1 MQKSVRKRVVS
12 TPLRLMVEKV
22 GPNNNPPPS
31 CWAQS
36 GMVKITIV
44 NRIKKRLFTMCYFL
58 CKSNNFLIFAAIKS
72 KLMASQLFGAIVKA
86 AAELKN
92 IPVQIKQKN
101 LKPIKAQERELKKLL
116 RKAQFTEF
124 GKTYHFTDILLSG
137 NVTEAFRNN
146 VPVFDYN
153 KMHDQW
159 WYRALEGEHNV
170 SWPGKI
176 KYFALSSGT
185 SEASSKYIPI
195 TRELNSKITKASIR
209 QLVSAVRYD
218 FPKEFYNRGVLMIGG
233 STDLSYSRKGGYY
246 AGDLSGISA
255 GRIPKWFEFFYKP
268 GQRISKI
275 KDWSEKLDEM
285 VKAAPTWD
293 IGVIVGVPAWV
304 QILLERIIKEYNL
317 KTIHD
322 LWPNLM
328 VYVHSGVAFA
338 PYEKSFERLFGKEV
352 IYIESYLAS
361 EGYIAYQVDLKRRVM
376 QLLVDNG
383 IYFEFVPFNEENF
396 DDNGNIVEH
405 PKTLNLKEVEENVD
419 YALLLSTCAGTWR
432 YLIGDTIKF
441 LNKEHCDIV
450 ITGRTKQFLS
460 ITGEHLSQDNMTQ
473 AVDMLANELG
483 VEITEFTVAGIK
495 HETMYA
501 HHWYLGTDDKIDP
514 QEAIKKIDG
523 YLCKLNDDYAV
534 ERTEA
539 IKELF
544 IDVLPTEVFYKFMEE
559 KIGKWGGATKF
570 PRVLKGQRYEMWE
583 EYLKEVRSKQ

>member
-1 MQKSVRKRVVS
+1 M
-12 TPLRLMVEKV
+12 
-22 GPNNNPPPS
+22 PS
-31 CWAQS
+31 P
-36 GMVKITIV
+36 
-44 NRIKKRLFTMCYFL
+44 
-58 CKSNNFLIFAAIKS
+58 
-72 KLMASQLFGAIVKA
+72 LFGTIVKA

-92 IPVQIKQKN
+92 IPVSIKQRTIR
-101 LKPIKAQERELKKLL
+101 PVKAQERELKKLL

-124 GKTYHFTDILLSG
+124 GKHYHFTEILLSK
-137 NVTEAFRNN
+137 NVMEAYRKN

-153 KMHDQW
+153 KMHDEW
-159 WYRALEGEHNV
+159 WYRALNGEHNV
-170 SWPGKI
+170 AWPGKI

-209 QLVSAVRYD
+209 QLSSAVRYN
-218 FPKEFYNRGVLMIGG
+218 FPKDFYNRGVLMIGG

-255 GRIPKWFEFFYKP
+255 GKIPRWFEFFYKP
-268 GQRISKI
+268 GKKISQI

-304 QILLERIIKEYNL
+304 QILLERIIKEYKL

-322 LWPNLM
+322 LWPHLM

-338 PYEKSFERLFGKEV
+338 PYEKSFDRLFGKEV
-352 IYIESYLAS
+352 ILVESYLAS

-383 IYFEFVPFNEENF
+383 IYFEFVPFNGMNF
-396 DDNGNIVEH
+396 NDNGEIVAQPE
-405 PKTLNLKEVEENVD
+405 TLTLSEVKEGVD

-432 YLIGDTIKF
+432 YLIGDTIRF
-441 LNKEHCDIV
+441 LDKDACDIV

-460 ITGEHLSQDNMTQ
+460 ITGEHLSQDNITR
-473 AVDMLANELG
+473 AVEMLAEEMG
-483 VEITEFTVAGIK
+483 VTITEFTVAGEE
-495 HETMYA
+495 HGTMYA
-501 HHWYLGTDDKIDP
+501 HHWYLGSDDPIDP
-514 QEAIKKIDG
+514 QEAIRKIDG
-523 YLCKLNDDYAV
+523 YLCQLNDDYAV

-539 IKELF
+539 IRELY
-544 IDVLPTEVFYKFMEE
+544 IDVLPTHVFYNFMEE

-570 PRVLKGQRYEMWE
+570 PRVLKGERYAMWQD
-583 EYLKEVRSKQ
+583 YVASLKK

>member
-1 MQKSVRKRVVS
+1 
-12 TPLRLMVEKV
+12 
-22 GPNNNPPPS
+22 
-31 CWAQS
+31 
-36 GMVKITIV
+36 
-44 NRIKKRLFTMCYFL
+44 
-58 CKSNNFLIFAAIKS
+58 
-72 KLMASQLFGAIVKA
+72 MASQLLGTIIKG

-101 LKPIKAQERELKKLL
+101 IRPVKAQERELKKLL

-124 GKTYHFTDILLSG
+124 GRHYHFADILSAK
-137 NVTEAFRNN
+137 NVTEAFRNT

-159 WYRALEGEHNV
+159 WYRALEGERNV
-170 SWPGKI
+170 TWPGKI

-185 SEASSKYIPI
+185 SDASSKYIPI
-195 TRELNSKITKASIR
+195 TRAINAKITKASIR
-209 QLVSAVRYD
+209 QLVSTVRYD
-218 FPKEFYNRGVLMIGG
+218 FPTEFYKRGVLMIGG

-255 GRIPKWFEFFYKP
+255 DRIPKWFEFFYKP

-275 KDWSEKLDEM
+275 KDWSEKIDEM

-304 QILLERIIKEYNL
+304 QILLESIVKEYHL
-317 KTIHD
+317 TTIHD
-322 LWPNLM
+322 IWPNIM

-352 IYIESYLAS
+352 IFVESYLAS
-361 EGYIAYQVDLKRRVM
+361 EGYIAYQTDLKKRVM

-396 DDNGNIVEH
+396 DENGNIVEH
-405 PKTLNLKEVEENVD
+405 PKTLTLKEVEENVD

-432 YLIGDTIKF
+432 YLIGDTIKI
-441 LNKEHCDIV
+441 LPSENYANGERAEINIA

-473 AVDMLANELG
+473 AVEMTANDLG
-483 VEITEFTVAGIK
+483 VDITEFTVAGIK
-495 HETMYA
+495 HHTMYA
-501 HHWYLGTDDKIDP
+501 HHWYLGCDEKIDP
-514 QEAIKKIDG
+514 QEAIKKLDQH
-523 YLCKLNDDYAV
+523 LCKLNDDYAV
-534 ERTEA
+534 ERSKAITEV
-539 IKELF
+539 F
-544 IDVLPTEVFYKFMEE
+544 VDVLPTQVFYKFMEE
-559 KIGKWGGATKF
+559 KMGKWGGASKF
-570 PRVLKGQRYEMWE
+570 PRVLKGNRYEMWCD
-583 EYLKEVRSKQ
+583 YLKTNNL

>member
-1 MQKSVRKRVVS
+1 MPS
-12 TPLRLMVEKV
+12 PLF
-22 GPNNNPPPS
+22 G
-31 CWAQS
+31 
-36 GMVKITIV
+36 TIV
-44 NRIKKRLFTMCYFL
+44 KT
-58 CKSNNFLIFAAIKS
+58 
-72 KLMASQLFGAIVKA
+72 

-92 IPVQIKQKN
+92 IPVELKQKTIR
-101 LKPIKAQERELKKLL
+101 PVKAQERELKKLL
-116 RKAQFTEF
+116 RKAQFTDF
-124 GKTYHFTDILLSG
+124 GRKYKFTEILLSR
-137 NVTEAFRNN
+137 NVMESFRNN

-153 KMHDQW
+153 KMHDEW
-159 WYRALEGEHNV
+159 WYRALNGEHNV
-170 SWPGKI
+170 TWPGKI

-209 QLVSAVRYD
+209 QLASAVRYD

-233 STDLSYSRKGGYY
+233 STDLSYSREGGYY

-304 QILLERIIKEYNL
+304 QILLERIIKEYKL

-338 PYEKSFERLFGKEV
+338 PYEKSFERLFGKKV
-352 IYIESYLAS
+352 VYIESYLAS
-361 EGYIAYQVDLKRRVM
+361 EGYIAYQVDLKKRVM

-396 DDNGNIVEH
+396 DENGNIKEH
-405 PKTLNLKEVEENVD
+405 PKTLTLKEVEENVD

-441 LNKEHCDIV
+441 LPPEGPLLGERPRGVNIA

-473 AVDMLANELG
+473 AVDLMANDLN
-483 VEITEFTVAGIK
+483 VNITEFTVAGIK

-514 QEAIKKIDG
+514 QVAIKKIDE

-544 IDVLPTEVFYKFMEE
+544 VDVLPTHVFYDFMEE

-570 PRVLKGQRYEMWE
+570 PRVLKGKRYEMWE
-583 EYLKEVRSKQ
+583 EFVRSQKSEERS

>member
-1 MQKSVRKRVVS
+1 
-12 TPLRLMVEKV
+12 
-22 GPNNNPPPS
+22 
-31 CWAQS
+31 
-36 GMVKITIV
+36 
-44 NRIKKRLFTMCYFL
+44 
-58 CKSNNFLIFAAIKS
+58 
-72 KLMASQLFGAIVKA
+72 MASQLFGTIVKT

-101 LKPIKAQERELKKLL
+101 IKPIKAQERELKKLL
-116 RKAQFTEF
+116 RKAQFTAF
-124 GKTYHFTDILLSG
+124 GKQYHFTDILLSKD
-137 NVTEAFRNN
+137 VLEAFRNN

-153 KMHDQW
+153 KMHNEW

-195 TRELNSKITKASIR
+195 TRALNSKITKASIR

-268 GQRISKI
+268 GKKISQI

-293 IGVIVGVPAWV
+293 IGVIVGVHAWV

-322 LWPNLM
+322 LLPNLM

-352 IYIESYLAS
+352 IYVESYLAS
-361 EGYIAYQVDLKRRVM
+361 EGYIAYQVDLKKRVM

-396 DDNGNIVEH
+396 DENGNIVEH
-405 PKTLNLKEVEENVD
+405 PKTLLLKEVEENTD

-441 LNKEHCDIV
+441 LNKERCEIV

-473 AVDMLANELG
+473 AVDMMANDLG
-483 VEITEFTVAGIK
+483 VNITEFTVAGIK
-495 HETMYA
+495 HGTMYA
-501 HHWYLGTDDKIDP
+501 HHWYLGCDDKIDP
-514 QEAIKKIDG
+514 QVAIKKIDE

-544 IDVLPTEVFYKFMEE
+544 VDVLPTQVFYKFMEE

-570 PRVLKGQRYEMWE
+570 PRVLKGQRYEMWV
-583 EYLKEVRSKQ
+583 EYVKK

>member
-1 MQKSVRKRVVS
+1 
-12 TPLRLMVEKV
+12 
-22 GPNNNPPPS
+22 
-31 CWAQS
+31 
-36 GMVKITIV
+36 
-44 NRIKKRLFTMCYFL
+44 MCYFL

-583 EYLKEVRSKQ
+583 EYLKEVRSKK

>member
-1 MQKSVRKRVVS
+1 
-12 TPLRLMVEKV
+12 
-22 GPNNNPPPS
+22 
-31 CWAQS
+31 
-36 GMVKITIV
+36 
-44 NRIKKRLFTMCYFL
+44 
-58 CKSNNFLIFAAIKS
+58 
-72 KLMASQLFGAIVKA
+72 MASPLLGTLVKT

-92 IPVQIKQKN
+92 IPVEYKQKK
-101 LKPIKAQERELKKLL
+101 LKPIKAQEKELKKLL
-116 RKAQFTEF
+116 RKAQFTDF
-124 GKTYHFTDILLSG
+124 GRQYHFTDILLSK
-137 NVTEAFRNN
+137 NVMEGFRKN

-153 KMHDQW
+153 KMHDEW

-209 QLVSAVRYD
+209 QFASAVRYD
-218 FPKEFYNRGVLMIGG
+218 FPVEFYNRGVLMIGG

-304 QILLERIIKEYNL
+304 QILLERIIKEYKL

-322 LWPNLM
+322 IWPNLA

-338 PYEKSFERLFGKEV
+338 PYEKSFEKLFGKEV
-352 IYIESYLAS
+352 IFVESYLAS
-361 EGYIAYQVDLKRRVM
+361 EGYIAYQVDLKKRVM
-376 QLLVDNG
+376 QLLLDNG

-396 DDNGNIVEH
+396 DENGNIVEH
-405 PKTLNLKEVEENVD
+405 PKTLLLSEIEENTD
-419 YALLLSTCAGTWR
+419 YAILLSTCAGTWR

-441 LNKEHCDIV
+441 LNKERCEIA

-473 AVDMLANELG
+473 AVDLMANDLG
-483 VEITEFTVAGIK
+483 VNITEFTVAGIK

-501 HHWYLGTDDKIDP
+501 HHWYLGTDDPLDP
-514 QEAIKKIDG
+514 QVAIKKIDE

-544 IDVLPTEVFYKFMEE
+544 VDVLPTKVFYKFMEE

-570 PRVLKGQRYEMWE
+570 PRVLKGQRYEMWV
-583 EYLKEVRSKQ
+583 EYLRSQK

>member
-1 MQKSVRKRVVS
+1 
-12 TPLRLMVEKV
+12 
-22 GPNNNPPPS
+22 
-31 CWAQS
+31 
-36 GMVKITIV
+36 
-44 NRIKKRLFTMCYFL
+44 
-58 CKSNNFLIFAAIKS
+58 
-72 KLMASQLFGAIVKA
+72 MASQLFGTIVKT

-101 LKPIKAQERELKKLL
+101 IKPIKAQERELKKLL
-116 RKAQFTEF
+116 RKAQFTAF
-124 GKTYHFTDILLSG
+124 GKQYHFTDILLSK
-137 NVTEAFRNN
+137 NVVEAFRKN

-153 KMHDQW
+153 KMHNEW

-195 TRELNSKITKASIR
+195 TRALNSKITKASIR

-268 GQRISKI
+268 GKKISQI

-352 IYIESYLAS
+352 IYVESYLAS
-361 EGYIAYQVDLKRRVM
+361 EGYIAYQVDLKKRVM

-396 DDNGNIVEH
+396 DENGNIVEH
-405 PKTLNLKEVEENVD
+405 PKTLVLSEVEENTD

-441 LNKEHCDIV
+441 LNKERCEII

-473 AVDMLANELG
+473 AVDMMANELG
-483 VEITEFTVAGIK
+483 VNITEFTVAGIK
-495 HETMYA
+495 HDTMYA
-501 HHWYLGTDDKIDP
+501 HHWYLGCDDKIDP
-514 QEAIKKIDG
+514 QVAIKKIDEN
-523 YLCKLNDDYAV
+523 LCKLNDDYAV

-544 IDVLPTEVFYKFMEE
+544 VDVLPTEVFYKFMEE

-570 PRVLKGQRYEMWE
+570 PRVLKGQRYEMWK
-583 EYLKEVRSKQ
+583 EYVEDLEDRSKK